1 MHTDE
6 LDTTSTEGCRR
17 PRSRFR
23 TISRKIGGRPIG
35 GLTTGLR
42 RRLAALVAI
51 FGLATIGTVPLTA
64 PVASAASPVNI
75 CMIGALSGPFT
86 ELGMYDGQG
95 AVAWAAYV
103 NKHGGLLG
111 HQVKLTKEDDRSDPA
126 TAASLVR
133 KCVTQDNANFIFGP
147 EETSTAAAGIPVIN
161 QLKTVAIV
169 WESGWAGQG
178 VTGSQLTGYAF
189 PSITNVFTA
198 DDLGFVQKYIAPHH
212 LTRVAVIQDNAPGG
226 LGNNTYTA
234 SLGKKYGFK
243 MVASQTVT
251 PGSTDDTP
259 AVLKLMSAK
268 PQAIVL
274 GMIPGTDTITALKA
288 IRAQSPN
295 IPIGECSGCDLPA
308 FVKAAGGYA
317 TMKDV
322 YNIGTPEQLVSSVPH
337 TKANMPVI
345 TDTQQYLSA
354 MKAVGL
360 DTTNDLDQ
368 SSAGWDTGIE
378 LQTAVDKAHSL
389 SESAVRTAMTH
400 EKVAVGGLFGQ
411 YFQRTPTNYENIVRL
426 VSVMSIVK
434 PNGSV
439 GVYAAG

>member
-1 MHTDE
+1 MRTYE
-6 LDTTSTEGCRR
+6 PEATTAERR
-17 PRSRFR
+17 RR
-23 TISRKIGGRPIG
+23 RKP
-35 GLTTGLR
+35 GLR
-42 RRLAALVAI
+42 RRVAASLAI
-51 FGLATIGTVPLTA
+51 FGLAILGTVPMTA
-64 PVASAASPVNI
+64 PAATAASSPVNI

-86 ELGMYDGQG
+86 ELGLYDGQG
-95 AVAWAAYV
+95 AVAWAKYL

-111 HQVKLTKEDDRSDPA
+111 HQVKLTKEDDHSDPA

-133 KCVTQDNANFIFGP
+133 KCVTQDHANFIFGP
-147 EETSTAAAGIPVIN
+147 EETATAAAGIPVIN

-189 PSITNVFTA
+189 PSITNVFHA
-198 DDLGFVQKYIAPHH
+198 DDQAFVQKLVAPRH
-212 LTRVAVIQDNAPGG
+212 LKRVAVIQDNAPGG
-226 LGNNTYTA
+226 LGNDKYTA

-259 AVLKLMSAK
+259 AVLKLMRAH

-295 IPIGECSGCDLPA
+295 IPIGECSGCALPA

-317 TMKDV
+317 TMKNV
-322 YNIGTPEQLVSSVPH
+322 YIIGTPQQLADSLPR

-345 TDTQQYLSA
+345 NDTKQYLSA
-354 MKAVGL
+354 MKAAGL
-360 DTTNDLDQ
+360 STENDLDQ

-378 LQTAVDKAHSL
+378 LQTAVKAANSL
-389 SESAVRTAMTH
+389 DTSKVRTAMTH

-411 YFQRTPTNYENIVRL
+411 FYQRTPQNYENIVRL
-426 VSVMSIVK
+426 VSVMSVLK
-434 PNGSV
+434 PNGKVAVFS
-439 GVYAAG
+439 AG

>member
-1 MHTDE
+1 MRTYESDAP
-6 LDTTSTEGCRR
+6 TTERHRHKLGFR
-17 PRSRFR
+17 PRVAAS
-23 TISRKIGGRPIG
+23 
-35 GLTTGLR
+35 
-42 RRLAALVAI
+42 LAV
-51 FGLATIGTVPLTA
+51 FGLASLGTVPIATSA
-64 PVASAASPVNI
+64 ASAAPSTVNI

-86 ELGMYDGQG
+86 ELGLYDGQG
-95 AVAWAAYV
+95 AVAWAGYV

-111 HQVKLTKEDDRSDPA
+111 HHVKLTKEDDHSDPA

-147 EETSTAAAGIPVIN
+147 EETSTAAAAIPVIN
-161 QLKTVAIV
+161 QLKTVSIV

-178 VTGSQLTGYAF
+178 VTGSNLTGYAF

-198 DDLGFVQKYIAPHH
+198 DDQAFAQKYIAPHH
-212 LTRVAVIQDNAPGG
+212 LKRVAVIEDNAPGG
-226 LGNNTYTA
+226 LGNDTYTA

-243 MVASQTVT
+243 MVASQKVT
-251 PGSTDDTP
+251 PGATDDTP
-259 AVLKLMSAK
+259 AVLKLMAAK

-288 IRAQSPN
+288 IRAQDQN

-317 TMKDV
+317 TMKNV
-322 YNIGTPEQLVSSVPH
+322 YNIGTPQQLATAIPH

-345 TDTQQYLSA
+345 TDTEQYLSA
-354 MKAVGL
+354 MKSVGL
-360 DTTNDLDQ
+360 GTQNDLDQ

-378 LQTAVDKAHSL
+378 LQTAVNDAHSL
-389 SESAVRTAMTH
+389 DASKVRTAMSH

-411 YFQRTPTNYENIVRL
+411 FFQRTPTNYENIVRL
-426 VSVMSIVK
+426 VSVMSVVK

-439 GVYAAG
+439 GVYSAG

>member
-1 MHTDE
+1 M
-6 LDTTSTEGCRR
+6 
-17 PRSRFR
+17 R
-23 TISRKIGGRPIG
+23 TY
-35 GLTTGLR
+35 GLR
-42 RRLAALVAI
+42 RRVAASLAI
-51 FGLATIGTVPLTA
+51 FGLASIGTLPITA
-64 PVASAASPVNI
+64 PAATAASSTVNI

-95 AVAWAAYV
+95 AVAWAGYV

-111 HQVKLTKEDDRSDPA
+111 HHVKLTKEDDHSDPA

-147 EETSTAAAGIPVIN
+147 EETSTAAAAIPVIN
-161 QLKTVAIV
+161 QLQTVSIV

-189 PSITNVFTA
+189 PSITNVFYA
-198 DDLGFVQKYIAPHH
+198 DDLAFVQKLVAPRH
-212 LTRVAVIQDNAPGG
+212 LKRVAVIEDNAPGG
-226 LGNNTYTA
+226 IGNDAYTA

-243 MVASQTVT
+243 VVASQKVN
-251 PGSTDDTP
+251 PGATDDTP
-259 AVLKLMSAK
+259 AVLKLMKAN

-295 IPIGECSGCDLPA
+295 IPIGECSGCALPA
-308 FVKAAGGYA
+308 FLKAAGGYA
-317 TMKDV
+317 TMKNV
-322 YNIGTPEQLVSSVPH
+322 YIIGTPQQLATDVPD
-337 TKANMPVI
+337 TAANKPVI
-345 TDTQQYLSA
+345 NDTKQYLSA

-360 DTTNDLDQ
+360 GTENDLDQ

-378 LQTAVDKAHSL
+378 LQTAIDNAHSL
-389 SESAVRTAMTH
+389 DESKVRTAMSH

-411 YFQRTPTNYENIVRL
+411 FFQRTPKNYENIVRL
-426 VSVMSIVK
+426 VSVMSDLQA
-434 PNGSV
+434 NGKLA
-439 GVYAAG
+439 VYSAG